1 MSDILFVLSDQI
13 TNVFPNTYNYYW
25 PLLRRFT
32 NLVLM
37 AFLKSFEEYKSI
49 NGEMMTKTT
58 SKAKALINALNVM
71 VSPLVPSNVSTLT

>member
-1 MSDILFVLSDQI
+1 MYFQI
-13 TNVFPNTYNYYW
+13 GTYNYYW

>member
-1 MSDILFVLSDQI
+1 MLSRTKLQMYFQI
-13 TNVFPNTYNYYW
+13 GTYNYYW